1 MGSLSGEQ
9 GVTVR
14 DIVSHV
20 DRGERDISLVRQSEL
35 LGIARSSIY
44 YQPVPIDLHTVD
56 LMHRI
61 DEIYTDYPFYG
72 SRKMAEELSDQLGR
86 RINRKCTQRLMREMG
101 LEAIYPKPNLSRNDG
116 EHLRYP
122 YLLTGVTASRP
133 NHIWGTDITYIR
145 LKSGFCY
152 LTAFLDWYSRYVLSW
167 RLSITL
173 EAKFCIEAASEALSI
188 GIPEITNSDQGVQ
201 YTSNEYGNV
210 WKPYDVKMSMDSRGR
225 AMDNIFTERLWR
237 SVKYEEVYLKSYESV
252 WEAKEGIGRYLN
264 FYNNRRKHQSLGYKT
279 PAEIYFERR

>member
-1 MGSLSGEQ
+1 M
-9 GVTVR
+9 TVR
-14 DIVSHV
+14 DIVSHI
-20 DRGERDISLVRQSEL
+20 DRRETGISIVRQSEL
-35 LGIARSSIY
+35 LGISRSNIY
-44 YQPVPIDLHTVD
+44 YRPVPIDPEVLD

-61 DEIYTDYPFYG
+61 DEIYTEYPFYG
-72 SRKMAEELSDQLGR
+72 SRRMAEELSGQLDR

-116 EHLRYP
+116 EDLRYP
-122 YLLTGVTASRP
+122 YLLTGVTAARP

-145 LKSGFCY
+145 LKNGFCY

-173 EAKFCIEAASEALSI
+173 ETGFCIEAANEALTI

-201 YTSNEYGNV
+201 YTSNKYGDV

-237 SVKYEEVYLKSYESV
+237 SVKYEEVYLKSYETV
-252 WEAKEGIGRYLN
+252 WEAREGIGRYFN

>member
-1 MGSLSGEQ
+1 MNDEQ

-14 DIVSHV
+14 DVVSHI
-20 DRGERDISLVRQSEL
+20 DRGRAGISIVRQSEL
-35 LGIARSSIY
+35 LGVARSSVY
-44 YQPVPIDLHTVD
+44 YQPVPIDPETLD
-56 LMHRI
+56 LMNRI
-61 DEIYTDYPFYG
+61 DLVYTEYPFYG
-72 SRKMAEELSDQLGR
+72 SRRMAEELSGQLER
-86 RINRKCTQRLMREMG
+86 RINRKCAQRLMREMG

-116 EHLRYP
+116 QHLRYP

-145 LKSGFCY
+145 LKNGFCY

-167 RLSITL
+167 KISITL
-173 EAKFCIEAASEALSI
+173 EAGFCIEAANEALRV

-210 WKPYDVKMSMDSRGR
+210 WKPFDVKMSMDSRGR

-237 SVKYEEVYLKSYESV
+237 SVKYEEVYLKSYETV
-252 WEAKEGIGRYLN
+252 WEAKAGIGRYLN
-264 FYNNRRKHQSLGYKT
+264 FYNNRRRHQSLGYKT
-279 PAEIYFERR
+279 PAEIYFEGR